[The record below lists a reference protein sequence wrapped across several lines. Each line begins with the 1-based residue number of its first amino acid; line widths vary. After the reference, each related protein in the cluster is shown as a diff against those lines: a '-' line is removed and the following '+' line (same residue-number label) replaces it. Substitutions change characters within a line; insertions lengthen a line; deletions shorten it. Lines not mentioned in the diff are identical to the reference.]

1 MTDAASATPQDDEPH
16 DEGPHDAPRSIHAV
30 RRASARRRGRSSGRI
45 GARRR
50 RAAASRRRRRPVT
63 EPSTSKPQAA
73 RAGAAKPSPKPSS
86 KISTLLV
93 DDHTLIRQGVRV
105 LLEAEDDIAVVG
117 EAQDGRQA
125 VAMAARLRP
134 DVVVMDI
141 AMPLLNGI
149 EATRQILEAAPATRV
164 LILSAH
170 SDEEYVERITEL
182 GAAGYVL
189 KQSSLEDLA
198 AAIRTAHAGGVYVS
212 PSITR
217 RRPGR
222 VGSTPAAHG
231 PQRTPGP
238 KKLTSREA
246 EVLQLIA
253 EGKANKQT
261 AAALHISIKTVE
273 KHRTSLMTKLD
284 IHDVAGLTRYA
295 IAIGSIEGR
304 DRSAAS

>member
-1 MTDAASATPQDDEPH
+1 
-16 DEGPHDAPRSIHAV
+16 
-30 RRASARRRGRSSGRI
+30 
-45 GARRR
+45 
-50 RAAASRRRRRPVT
+50 
-63 EPSTSKPQAA
+63 
-73 RAGAAKPSPKPSS
+73 
-86 KISTLLV
+86 
-93 DDHTLIRQGVRV
+93 
-105 LLEAEDDIAVVG
+105 LEAEEDIAVIG

-125 VAMAARLRP
+125 VELVEQLRP

-149 EATRQILEAAPATRV
+149 EATRQILDAVPTTRV

-170 SDEEYVERITEL
+170 SDEEYVERVTEL

-189 KQSSLEDLA
+189 KQSSLDDLA
-198 AAIRTAHAGGVYVS
+198 TAIRTAQSGKTYVS

-222 VGSTPAAHG
+222 SRA
-231 PQRTPGP
+231 TPGANGGAQSP
-238 KKLTSREA
+238 VPLRLTPREA
-246 EVLQLIA
+246 EVLQLVA

-261 AAALHISIKTVE
+261 AIALRISIKTVE
-273 KHRTSLMTKLD
+273 KHRQSLMTKLD

-304 DRSAAS
+304 DRSVAS

>member
-1 MTDAASATPQDDEPH
+1 MTEPSRSEPRTRAA
-16 DEGPHDAPRSIHAV
+16 
-30 RRASARRRGRSSGRI
+30 
-45 GARRR
+45 RR
-50 RAAASRRRRRPVT
+50 RAAES
-63 EPSTSKPQAA
+63 SSKPS
-73 RAGAAKPSPKPSS
+73 R

-125 VAMAARLRP
+125 VAMALRLHP

-149 EATRQILEAAPATRV
+149 EATRQIIESVPKTRV
-164 LILSAH
+164 LVLSAH

-198 AAIRTAHAGGVYVS
+198 TAIRAAHAGKVYLS

-222 VGSTPAAHG
+222 VGAAPNVNG

-238 KKLTSREA
+238 MRLTSREA

-304 DRSAAS
+304 NRSAAS

>member
-1 MTDAASATPQDDEPH
+1 MPESH
-16 DEGPHDAPRSIHAV
+16 DETDPRVAPRS
-30 RRASARRRGRSSGRI
+30 RKG
-45 GARRR
+45 
-50 RAAASRRRRRPVT
+50 RRPVIESQT
-63 EPSTSKPQAA
+63 PKSPTRPARTAA
-73 RAGAAKPSPKPSS
+73 TKPSPK
-86 KISTLLV
+86 ITTLLV

-125 VAMAARLRP
+125 VEMAKKLRP

-149 EATRQILEAAPATRV
+149 EATRQILEAAPTTRV
-164 LILSAH
+164 LVLSAH
-170 SDEEYVERITEL
+170 SDEEYVERVTEL

-198 AAIRTAHAGGVYVS
+198 TAIRTANAGEIYVS

-222 VGSTPAAHG
+222 VGATSAAHG
-231 PQRTPGP
+231 APRGP
-238 KKLTSREA
+238 APLKLTSREA
-246 EVLQLIA
+246 EVLQLVA

-261 AAALHISIKTVE
+261 AAALGISIKTVE

-304 DRSAAS
+304 DRSAAG

>member
-1 MTDAASATPQDDEPH
+1 VP
-16 DEGPHDAPRSIHAV
+16 
-30 RRASARRRGRSSGRI
+30 
-45 GARRR
+45 
-50 RAAASRRRRRPVT
+50 
-63 EPSTSKPQAA
+63 
-73 RAGAAKPSPKPSS
+73 
-86 KISTLLV
+86 KISILLA

-105 LLEAEDDIAVVG
+105 LLEAEDDLVVVG

-125 VAMAARLRP
+125 VGMVEELHP

-149 EATRQILEAAPATRV
+149 EATRQILDAVPGTRV
-164 LILSAH
+164 LLLSAH
-170 SDEEYVERITEL
+170 SDDEYVERVMGL

-198 AAIRTAHAGGVYVS
+198 AAIRTARAGRSYVS
-212 PSITR
+212 PSISR
-217 RRPGR
+217 RLRRGVRGPAGVR
-222 VGSTPAAHG
+222 SDPPATTPM
-231 PQRTPGP
+231 Q
-238 KKLTSREA
+238 LTSREA

-261 AAALHISIKTVE
+261 AAELRISIKTVE
-273 KHRTSLMTKLD
+273 KHRQRLMTKLD

-304 DRSAAS
+304 DRSATRPDRRPRATPATKGEAASR

>member
-1 MTDAASATPQDDEPH
+1 VTETIVP
-16 DEGPHDAPRSIHAV
+16 AV
-30 RRASARRRGRSSGRI
+30 PSRARRPAAGR
-45 GARRR
+45 
-50 RAAASRRRRRPVT
+50 P
-63 EPSTSKPQAA
+63 
-73 RAGAAKPSPKPSS
+73 AAK
-86 KISTLLV
+86 ITVVLV
-93 DDHTLIRQGVRV
+93 DDHMLIRQGVRV

-125 VAMAARLRP
+125 VEMATKLRP
-134 DVVVMDI
+134 EVVVMDI

-149 EATRQILEAAPATRV
+149 EATRQILRVAPETRV

-170 SDEEYVERITEL
+170 SDEEYVDRVTGL

-198 AAIRTAHAGGVYVS
+198 TAIRTAKAGKTYVS

-217 RRPGR
+217 R
-222 VGSTPAAHG
+222 AHG
-231 PQRTPGP
+231 RGAPMSVGAPATPVP
-238 KKLTSREA
+238 MRLTSREA
-246 EVLQLIA
+246 EVLQLVA

-261 AAALHISIKTVE
+261 AAALRISIKTVE
-273 KHRTSLMTKLD
+273 KHRQSLMTKLD

-304 DRSAAS
+304 DRDATS